1 MTKLLK
7 KSIFAGVMALA
18 VMLTIFRGDA
28 LESRAAGKEET
39 LMLIGGYDDAGD
51 VVCVVPA
58 FAVDEGDSILII
70 AGIYDYDECDQ
81 IRLVGSE
88 VDLDIT
94 DVEITYNDSLNIVF
108 WQVENTGEFDLPQDA
123 CPVQGETAEVV
134 YMGMDSNDEPTIE
147 MSEITL
153 EDWQGD
159 LGLVVDGLPDNIG
172 AYPAVVLNEAGDCVG
187 AVIEEDTVIA
197 LYGDADDFY
206 GEGAG
211 SEDEDEDEEEPD
223 APEPD
228 EPEEPDVP
236 ESDGSDGPDKK
247 EDSDKE
253 AQIFIIAGVLL
264 CVGAALLFLAWKKKK
279 KTESGPARQNPAD
292 PVPVNP
298 APVNPE
304 PANPEPWFRPEDI
317 SPTEPPDMEDIGPTT
332 PVDPVPQKTGLW
344 LVAQGGYMNGR
355 IYPIERTGIT
365 IGRDISNMVNYPKDT
380 RGVSRTHAKLYWD
393 QNHLMLMDL
402 NSTSGTF
409 IQGFGK
415 LQPMQPV
422 EVSAGSVFYI
432 GEKKN
437 AFVIKQ

>member
-1 MTKLLK
+1 MKKLLK

-211 SEDEDEDEEEPD
+211 
-223 APEPD
+223 
-228 EPEEPDVP
+228 
-236 ESDGSDGPDKK
+236 
-247 EDSDKE
+247 
-253 AQIFIIAGVLL
+253 Q
-264 CVGAALLFLAWKKKK
+264 
-279 KTESGPARQNPAD
+279 
-292 PVPVNP
+292 
-298 APVNPE
+298 
-304 PANPEPWFRPEDI
+304 
-317 SPTEPPDMEDIGPTT
+317 
-332 PVDPVPQKTGLW
+332 
-344 LVAQGGYMNGR
+344 
-355 IYPIERTGIT
+355 
-365 IGRDISNMVNYPKDT
+365 
-380 RGVSRTHAKLYWD
+380 
-393 QNHLMLMDL
+393 
-402 NSTSGTF
+402 
-409 IQGFGK
+409 
-415 LQPMQPV
+415 
-422 EVSAGSVFYI
+422 
-432 GEKKN
+432 
-437 AFVIKQ
+437 